1 MNVIVTGGS
10 GRIGRDVVTE
20 LVGHGHAVLNADV
33 SPPDRQDATFLIVDL
48 TDAGQIY
55 QAIASFE
62 AEAVIHLGAWLN
74 AAIVVDSRTYSDN
87 VRMTFNVLQA
97 CADLGVRRAVVA
109 SSAQVYGFA
118 QLPPVYLRADEDHP
132 LRPLNCYAL
141 GKMAGEQAA
150 DYFAA
155 NHGLSVASFRFQ
167 GVRLPDELMSDMDR
181 IAEHGDTTRA
191 GGFQTTL
198 WTRCDS
204 RDAAAACRLAIEA
217 PELPTGPY
225 NITGPRVVFREKTAD
240 LAERYFGSA
249 TELRDDPSGH
259 AAGVSCAKAEA
270 AFGYRPQYAWSVDD
284 RFPVAT

>member
-20 LVGHGHAVLNADV
+20 LARHGHVVLNADV
-33 SPPDRQDATFLIVDL
+33 APPDRQDATFLIADL

-55 QAIASFE
+55 QALASFQ
-62 AEAVIHLGAWLN
+62 AEAVVHLGAWLN
-74 AAIVVDSRTYSDN
+74 AASDN

-97 CADLGVRRAVVA
+97 CADFAVRRVVVA

-118 QLPPVYLRADEDHP
+118 QLPPVYLHADEDHP

-141 GKMAGEQAA
+141 GKMAGEQTA

-167 GVRLPDELMSDMDR
+167 GVRLPDELMADMDKV
-181 IAEHGDTTRA
+181 AEHADTTRA

-225 NITGPRVVFREKTAD
+225 NITGPRVVFRETTAD
-240 LAERYFGSA
+240 LAERYFGTA
-249 TELRDDPSGH
+249 TELRDDLSGH
-259 AAGVSCAKAEA
+259 AAGLSCAKAEA
-270 AFGYRPQYAWSVDD
+270 AFAYRPQYAWSVDD
-284 RFPVAT
+284 RFPVVA